1 VHRHGTPALPKR
13 YFAEL
18 LREFGPDC
26 EVLTVTGP
34 DGKPLSSVLSF
45 YFRDEVLPYYAGDDT
60 AARDLAAND
69 FKYWELMRRSCAR
82 GLKTFDYGRSKQ
94 GTGPYAFKKN
104 WGFEPTP
111 LHYEYRLYKRDAV
124 PQNNPANAKYKL
136 MIETWR
142 RLPLGFGQLAGAFRG
157 AQSGLMCCDQNPYGV
172 LAWHGLDRLAK
183 RYQCSAS
190 SAPLG
195 QEMNSASVTG
205 AQRLGRPW
213 LPALL
218 TLAAVWLALGL
229 FYADTVSTM
238 VGIWYR
244 SETFAHAFLV
254 PPISA
259 WLVWRQRAQ
268 LACLKP
274 QPRPWLLWGVAAT
287 AAAWLLADLVNI
299 NSATQMAWMT
309 MFVLSVPAVLGFAVA
324 SAILF
329 PLLFLYFAV
338 PVGEFMLP
346 YMMEWTADFTVYA
359 LRLSGIPVF
368 REGLQFVIPSGSW
381 SVIEACSGVRYLIAS
396 FMVGTLFAYLNYR
409 STKRRV
415 IFIIA
420 SLLIPIVAN
429 WLRAYMIVMLGH
441 LSGNTIAVGV
451 DHLIYGWV
459 FFGVVV
465 MLMFY
470 VGGRWTE
477 HDDPPDVLASH
488 ALVLPPPAR
497 PGVLIVTGVLA
508 IAILAVPLLAQKA
521 LGAIPAPQGALS
533 LKLQAQ
539 LSPDWRASEA
549 GGFDFNPITWSLV
562 IGLGYVGLPLVV
574 EFGKHMRTIG
584 FDIAVNKVEACQR
597 GTDPSRELTTRRWPL
612 ATHAIYT
619 DDPPCWPRPT

>member
-1 VHRHGTPALPKR
+1 
-13 YFAEL
+13 
-18 LREFGPDC
+18 
-26 EVLTVTGP
+26 
-34 DGKPLSSVLSF
+34 
-45 YFRDEVLPYYAGDDT
+45 
-60 AARDLAAND
+60 
-69 FKYWELMRRSCAR
+69 
-82 GLKTFDYGRSKQ
+82 
-94 GTGPYAFKKN
+94 
-104 WGFEPTP
+104 
-111 LHYEYRLYKRDAV
+111 
-124 PQNNPANAKYKL
+124 
-136 MIETWR
+136 
-142 RLPLGFGQLAGAFRG
+142 
-157 AQSGLMCCDQNPYGV
+157 MCCDQNPYGV

-429 WLRAYMIVMLGH
+429 WLRAYMIVMYEHRRRHWPGLCGP
-441 LSGNTIAVGV
+441 AA
-451 DHLIYGWV
+451 
-459 FFGVVV
+459 
-465 MLMFY
+465 
-470 VGGRWTE
+470 GRRIWQ
-477 HDDPPDVLASH
+477 
-488 ALVLPPPAR
+488 AR
-497 PGVLIVTGVLA
+497 AHHRLRHR
-508 IAILAVPLLAQKA
+508 
-521 LGAIPAPQGALS
+521 
-533 LKLQAQ
+533 QAQ
-539 LSPDWRASEA
+539 GR
-549 GGFDFNPITWSLV
+549 
-562 IGLGYVGLPLVV
+562 GLPAW
-574 EFGKHMRTIG
+574 HR
-584 FDIAVNKVEACQR
+584 
-597 GTDPSRELTTRRWPL
+597 PLTR
-612 ATHAIYT
+612 A
-619 DDPPCWPRPT
+619 